1 MDLKD
6 KIAGLESLVAMFG
19 KCSYQEQLKLLALK
33 TKPILQACLGD
44 VQNFKNK
51 RTTPEFKDFNTIL
64 LDFMNRLIC
73 DTRFLIEVPGNLNAI
88 EYRVDYYGQILEH
101 TEGMFASIATVTN
114 YLINFLDETDLV
126 VHILIVFRR
135 LYNFFP
141 KYRKNLQEPMLTIF
155 VAVLKNYKRA
165 AEAN

>member
-1 MDLKD
+1 
-6 KIAGLESLVAMFG
+6 
-19 KCSYQEQLKLLALK
+19 
-33 TKPILQACLGD
+33 
-44 VQNFKNK
+44 
-51 RTTPEFKDFNTIL
+51 
-64 LDFMNRLIC
+64 MNRLIC
-73 DTRFLIEVPGNLNAI
+73 DTRFLIEVPGNHTAI

-165 AEAN
+165 AEANQ